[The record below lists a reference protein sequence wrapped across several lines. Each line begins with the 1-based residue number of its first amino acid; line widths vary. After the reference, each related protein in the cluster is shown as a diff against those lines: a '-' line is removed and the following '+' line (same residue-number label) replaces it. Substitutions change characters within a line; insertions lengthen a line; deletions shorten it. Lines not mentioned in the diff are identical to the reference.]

1 MIDIKKTYR
10 FDDESEKPLEGFVTD
25 GGLVGIFRTVGFIG
39 DSLSSGEFQSR
50 DTEDRPGYHDMYE
63 YSWGQYIAREAGLTA
78 YNFSKGGMTAKVF
91 IDSFG
96 ASKGFYDPDKK
107 CQAYVIAMGVN
118 DITRA
123 VKGEIPFGE
132 VSDFNKDEPEKSAD
146 TSIAYYGRIISEIK
160 RIQPKARI
168 FLLTLPRE
176 KTSADRAPYAKKHR
190 EALFEFAK
198 MFEFTYVMDIEEYG
212 PEYDSEFRKYFFMDG
227 HMNAAGYMF
236 TAKIVMSYMDYI
248 IRHNMDD
255 FMQVPFIG
263 TPFRNFKYKY

>member
-1 MIDIKKTYR
+1 
-10 FDDESEKPLEGFVTD
+10 
-25 GGLVGIFRTVGFIG
+25 
-39 DSLSSGEFQSR
+39 
-50 DTEDRPGYHDMYE
+50 
-63 YSWGQYIAREAGLTA
+63 
-78 YNFSKGGMTAKVF
+78 MTAKVF

-132 VSDFNKDEPEKSAD
+132 VSDFNKDEPEKSAA

-190 EALFEFAK
+190 EALVEFA
-198 MFEFTYVMDIEEYG
+198 
-212 PEYDSEFRKYFFMDG
+212 
-227 HMNAAGYMF
+227 
-236 TAKIVMSYMDYI
+236 
-248 IRHNMDD
+248 
-255 FMQVPFIG
+255 
-263 TPFRNFKYKY
+263 